1 MGSKDLE
8 RKRDCCYPPPADL
21 DRDQDQ
27 QDKKDVNRDREDV
40 SLFSSPSSSPCRVPH
55 GQACGMPGALLGL
68 HPGAHSGEGQSRG
81 EKGRMLGVSATPERE
96 ARGITYSD
104 SRPGWSSSPQTKKS
118 DQQNLRGPRDSL
130 TWRNF
135 PPSSR
140 AMACQH
146 HSLCAGERAQHGSRP
161 MAWGQRELGRGRGDD
176 TQGQGTG
183 RASILSPGTGGVSKA
198 LQLHTS
204 FQRGS

>member
-27 QDKKDVNRDREDV
+27 QDKKDVNRDREDA
-40 SLFSSPSSSPCRVPH
+40 SLFSSLSSSPCRVPH
-55 GQACGMPGALLGL
+55 GQACGMPGPCLGSTQEL
-68 HPGAHSGEGQSRG
+68 TLEKVRVE

-118 DQQNLRGPRDSL
+118 DHRNLRGPRDSL
-130 TWRNF
+130 TWRTF

-140 AMACQH
+140 VMACRH
-146 HSLCAGERAQHGSRP
+146 PLFVCGGEGATWEQAQWPGVN
-161 MAWGQRELGRGRGDD
+161 GNLGGGEGTTHKDM
-176 TQGQGTG
+176 GQGG
-183 RASILSPGTGGVSKA
+183 LASC
-198 LQLHTS
+198 LQGL
-204 FQRGS
+204 GA